1 MNFLKIRFVAFFLIA
16 FSAFAL
22 SAAFSSEKWLAERG
36 DDTDMMRLRAAYRE
50 CVKKLESPAENV
62 MFPLENYPDGTIKTR
77 LRAKR
82 AHLFVDSGFIWGE
95 GIRIE
100 QYEEDGT
107 VSASLDADNC
117 IVDKKSKTGWIEGSA
132 KMTYRESSVKGRG
145 IYFSFAREFIKILSQ
160 SEVRTKPL
168 KMDSRS
174 LVK

>member
-1 MNFLKIRFVAFFLIA
+1 MKLSSNRFIA
-16 FSAFAL
+16 FLLVVFSSFTL
-22 SAAFSSEKWLAERG
+22 CAAFSSEKWLAERG
-36 DDTDMMRLRAAYRE
+36 DDTDLMRLRTAYRE
-50 CVKKLESPAENV
+50 CVKKVESPAENV
-62 MFPLENYPDGTIKTR
+62 MFPLETFPDGTVKTR
-77 LRAKR
+77 LSAKR

-100 QYEEDGT
+100 QYEKDGT
-107 VSASLDADNC
+107 VNASLEADNC

-174 LVK
+174 FVQ